1 MSKKTKRYLMLLAAI
16 GLMAVAA
23 GGSGTFASFSAETAN
38 NGNYFATGTLFLHT
52 TKSGGN
58 VCKSEVNANNA
69 NITSNGCDFL
79 FHVSQLGTNQTTT
92 VNLKLEN
99 AGSINASALKF
110 ALGSACDDSTPPTI
124 TTLGGSLSSGA
135 QTTITGLSALPQA
148 LLAGTQVRI
157 KQGANSD
164 VVTLAADAASGAT
177 SIDVT
182 GSTTTNSYTA
192 GAVVQIVTNF
202 GASNLCSN
210 LQFYVQEMD
219 PGWSS
224 NTKCVYPS
232 GGSTN
237 CAFGA
242 THISDIG
249 TSLNDLTTDL
259 WSGGT
264 NGATALVA
272 GKTRYFQLAVKSP
285 ASLGNAQQNAQA
297 AFDITWHIEQ

>member
-1 MSKKTKRYLMLLAAI
+1 MLLVAV

-23 GGSGTFASFSAETAN
+23 GGSGTFASFTAETAN
-38 NGNYFATGTLFLHT
+38 NGNYFATGTLFLHA

-58 VCKSEVNANNA
+58 ACKSEVDSGNANV
-69 NITSNGCDFL
+69 TSNGCDFL

-92 VNLKLEN
+92 VNLKLQN
-99 AGSINASALKF
+99 AGSVSASKLEF

-124 TTLGGSLSSGA
+124 TTLGGSLPSGP

-148 LLAGTQVRI
+148 LVAGTQVRI
-157 KQGANSD
+157 KQGALSD
-164 VVTLAADAASGAT
+164 IVTLAADASASAT

-182 GSTTTNSYTA
+182 GSSTTNSYTA
-192 GAVVQIVTNF
+192 GAVIQLVTSF

-219 PGWSS
+219 ANWSS
-224 NTKCVYPS
+224 NQKCVYPT

-237 CAFGA
+237 CLFGA
-242 THISDIG
+242 TYISTIG
-249 TSLNDLTTDL
+249 TSLNDLTGDL
-259 WSGGT
+259 WSGGP
-264 NGATALVA
+264 NGATALAA

-285 ASLGNAQQNAQA
+285 AGLGNAQQNAQA
-297 AFDITWHIEQ
+297 AFNITWHIEQ